1 IKAYVRNAYG
11 VNSYMFGVIE
21 LGVIGIKVTVIAITV
36 SDLKLYILSNYNGA
50 GTRRKECGYWHFRL
64 HNADD
69 KFLICDAAKTTF
81 VVLSYFLAKYIA
93 GLGFI

>member
-1 IKAYVRNAYG
+1 LFARILYFFASLLRDSYYRNLKIKAYVRNAYG

-50 GTRRKECGYWHFRL
+50 GTRRKECGIFSIYIIHS
-64 HNADD
+64 
-69 KFLICDAAKTTF
+69 LI
-81 VVLSYFLAKYIA
+81 
-93 GLGFI
+93 